1 VKIDNTRNVIIIENI
16 LREKSFY
23 NNTKDKQRKKIIT
36 MRGEWKMKEWQ
47 DTKVKILDELIKLSN
62 DLG

>member
-1 VKIDNTRNVIIIENI
+1 MKIDNTRNVIIIENI